1 LLRSIILKESND
13 EEPTRAPC
21 ASRNAFSYSGF
32 CATKS
37 PEHYEVQVRSEKL
50 GQLNERALAPFS
62 AGHNRM
68 EFFHRERLEDFTDT
82 SQTDTSQEV
91 NR

>member
-1 LLRSIILKESND
+1 LLRSIILKEGND

-50 GQLNERALAPFS
+50 GQLNERAPAPFS
-62 AGHNRM
+62 PGHNPLDCS
-68 EFFHRERLEDFTDT
+68 HRERLEDFTE
-82 SQTDTSQEV
+82 TSQEV